1 MTEIF
6 HYILNLIDKLG
17 YLGLF
22 FAMLLN
28 GSFIPISSEIFII
41 PAGYLAS
48 KGEFNLFLVIISG
61 SLGSLCGSLINYF
74 IGYKVGRP
82 FIEKYG
88 KFLRIKNES
97 ILKGE
102 EWFRQYG
109 TYAVFFTKFIPTIR
123 QYITILPG
131 ILKMNIFNFIIFS
144 FIGDVFIVSFMT
156 FIGYFFGE
164 YRHIVRQYLDEIY
177 IAFLSLI
184 LLSVIVYIFYR
195 IFKKRKKMEKFIW
208 YIIITWNFMSS

>member
-1 MTEIF
+1 MSEIF

-22 FAMLLN
+22 FAMVLN

-48 KGEFNLFLVIISG
+48 KGDFNLLLVILSG

-74 IGYKVGRP
+74 IGFKIGRP

-88 KFLRIKNES
+88 KVLRIKKET
-97 ILKGE
+97 LDKGE
-102 EWFRQYG
+102 EWFKNYG
-109 TYAVFFTKFIPTIR
+109 IYAVFFTKFIPTIR

-131 ILKMNIFNFIIFS
+131 ILKMNIINFAIFS
-144 FIGDVFIVSFMT
+144 FIGDIFVVTFMT
-156 FIGYFFGE
+156 LIGYFFGE
-164 YRHIVRQYLDEIY
+164 YRDILRQYIDEIY
-177 IAFLSLI
+177 IIFFTLI
-184 LLSVIVYIFYR
+184 LLGVIVYIFFR
-195 IFKKRKKMEKFIW
+195 LFKKRKGIEKLI
-208 YIIITWNFMSS
+208 

>member
-1 MTEIF
+1 MSEIF
-6 HYILNLIDKLG
+6 NYILNLIDKLG

-48 KGEFNLFLVIISG
+48 KGDFNLFLVIISG

-88 KFLRIKNES
+88 KFIRIKNES
-97 ILKGE
+97 LEKGE
-102 EWFRQYG
+102 EWFKHYG
-109 TYAVFFTKFIPTIR
+109 IYAVFFYKIHSNHQTI
-123 QYITILPG
+123 Y
-131 ILKMNIFNFIIFS
+131 NNF
-144 FIGDVFIVSFMT
+144 
-156 FIGYFFGE
+156 
-164 YRHIVRQYLDEIY
+164 
-177 IAFLSLI
+177 
-184 LLSVIVYIFYR
+184 
-195 IFKKRKKMEKFIW
+195 
-208 YIIITWNFMSS
+208 TWNIKNEYL